1 MTSGLL
7 LGAALGASL
16 CLLVFAL
23 APPRPRLAQV
33 VNRWERQQARHTT
46 AFGGTAFGG
55 TAFGGTAFEGE
66 ANMPGGSPDTW
77 PVKMGGWFV
86 GQLAERGVTFTKLRA
101 DLELTGNTLEAHLVR
116 KISYGLLGLGLPAIL
131 TATVMAVGVSPS
143 PTVPTIGG
151 VALAALFF
159 WVPDLSVKQAA
170 DQRRH
175 ELRRALS
182 CYLDLVAMSLAGG
195 RGIPEALPTAA
206 RIGTGWAFE
215 LLGSTI
221 DRARLVG
228 DTPWAALAD
237 LGVRTG
243 MQELQDLG
251 GALMLVADDGAKVR
265 QSLTA
270 RASTQRRRQLAEAE
284 GAAAKADQSMEMAQ
298 VVLFVG
304 FVLFLGFPAVVAVM
318 GV

>member
-1 MTSGLL
+1 MTFGLL
-7 LGAALGASL
+7 LGAALGFSL

-23 APPRPRLAQV
+23 VPPRPALASV
-33 VNRWERQQARHTT
+33 VGKWERQRARQAAIVELDVDDTSWQGR
-46 AFGGTAFGG
+46 FGRWLVA
-55 TAFGGTAFEGE
+55 
-66 ANMPGGSPDTW
+66 
-77 PVKMGGWFV
+77 
-86 GQLAERGVTFTKLRA
+86 QLAQRGIMLGKLRA
-101 DLELTGNTLEAHLVR
+101 DLELSDYTLEGHLVR
-116 KISYGLLGLGLPAIL
+116 KMTYGLLGLLLPSML
-131 TATVMAVGVSPS
+131 TVTMMVIGVTPPLTVPAVG
-143 PTVPTIGG
+143 GL
-151 VALAALFF
+151 ALGALFF
-159 WVPDLSVKQAA
+159 WVPDLSVVQAA
-170 DQRRH
+170 EQRRH

-215 LLGSTI
+215 LLRSTI

-237 LGVRTG
+237 LGKRTG

-270 RASTQRRRQLAEAE
+270 RASTMRRRQLAEAE

-298 VVLFVG
+298 VVLFIG

>member
-1 MTSGLL
+1 MTTGLL
-7 LGAALGASL
+7 LGCALGAAL
-16 CLLVFAL
+16 CLFLFAL
-23 APPRPRLAQV
+23 VPPRLPLASV
-33 VNRWERQQARHTT
+33 VGKWERQRARQAVT
-46 AFGGTAFGG
+46 AELDITDVSWQGRFGRWMVT
-55 TAFGGTAFEGE
+55 
-66 ANMPGGSPDTW
+66 
-77 PVKMGGWFV
+77 
-86 GQLAERGVTFTKLRA
+86 QLAQRGITLGKLRA
-101 DLELTGNTLEAHLVR
+101 DLELSSCTLEGHLVR
-116 KISYGLLGLGLPAIL
+116 KVIYGLFGLLLPSLFTITMVALGVNPPLAVPAI
-131 TATVMAVGVSPS
+131 
-143 PTVPTIGG
+143 GG
-151 VALAALFF
+151 LALGALFF
-159 WVPDLSVKQAA
+159 WVPDLSVVQAA
-170 DQRRH
+170 EQRRH

-215 LLGSTI
+215 LLRSTI
-221 DRARLVG
+221 DRARRLG

-237 LGVRTG
+237 LGKRTG
-243 MQELQDLG
+243 MQELEDLG

-270 RASTQRRRQLAEAE
+270 RASSQRRRQLAEAE

-318 GV
+318 GI

>member
-1 MTSGLL
+1 MTFGLL

-23 APPRPRLAQV
+23 VPPRPALASV
-33 VNRWERQQARHTT
+33 VGRWERQRARQAAVVELDVDDSSWQGRLGRWLV
-46 AFGGTAFGG
+46 A
-55 TAFGGTAFEGE
+55 
-66 ANMPGGSPDTW
+66 
-77 PVKMGGWFV
+77 
-86 GQLAERGVTFTKLRA
+86 QLAQRGITLGKLRA
-101 DLELTGNTLEAHLVR
+101 DLELTDYTLEGHLVR
-116 KISYGLLGLGLPAIL
+116 KMTYGLLGLLLPTIL
-131 TATVMAVGVSPS
+131 TVTMMAIGVTPPLTVPAVG
-143 PTVPTIGG
+143 GL
-151 VALAALFF
+151 ALGALFF
-159 WVPDLSVKQAA
+159 WVPDLSVVQAA
-170 DQRRH
+170 EQRRH

-215 LLGSTI
+215 LLRSTI

-237 LGVRTG
+237 LGKRTG

-298 VVLFVG
+298 VVLFIG

-318 GV
+318 GI

>member
-1 MTSGLL
+1 MTFGLL

-23 APPRPRLAQV
+23 VPPRPALASV
-33 VNRWERQQARHTT
+33 VGRWERQRARQAAVVELDVH
-46 AFGGTAFGG
+46 
-55 TAFGGTAFEGE
+55 
-66 ANMPGGSPDTW
+66 DTSW
-77 PVKMGGWFV
+77 QGRLGRWLVA
-86 GQLAERGVTFTKLRA
+86 QLAQRGITLGKLRA
-101 DLELTGNTLEAHLVR
+101 DLELTDYTLEGHLVR
-116 KISYGLLGLGLPAIL
+116 KMTYGLLGLLLPTIL
-131 TATVMAVGVSPS
+131 TVTMMAIGVTPPLTVPAVG
-143 PTVPTIGG
+143 GL
-151 VALAALFF
+151 ALGALFF
-159 WVPDLSVKQAA
+159 WVPDLSVVQAA
-170 DQRRH
+170 EQRRH

-215 LLGSTI
+215 LLRSTI

-237 LGVRTG
+237 LGKRTG

-298 VVLFVG
+298 VVLFIG

-318 GV
+318 GI

>member
-1 MTSGLL
+1 MTFGLL
-7 LGAALGASL
+7 LGAALGGSL

-23 APPRPRLAQV
+23 VPPRPALASV
-33 VNRWERQQARHTT
+33 VGRWERQRARQAAIVELDVDDTSWQGR
-46 AFGGTAFGG
+46 FGRWLVA
-55 TAFGGTAFEGE
+55 
-66 ANMPGGSPDTW
+66 
-77 PVKMGGWFV
+77 
-86 GQLAERGVTFTKLRA
+86 QLAHRGITLGKLRA
-101 DLELTGNTLEAHLVR
+101 DLELTDYNLEGHLVR
-116 KISYGLLGLGLPAIL
+116 KVSYGLLGLLLPTIL
-131 TATVMAVGVSPS
+131 TVTMMAIGVTPPLTVPAVG
-143 PTVPTIGG
+143 GL
-151 VALAALFF
+151 ALGALFF
-159 WVPDLSVKQAA
+159 WVPDLSVVQAA
-170 DQRRH
+170 EQRRH

-215 LLGSTI
+215 LLRSTI

-237 LGVRTG
+237 LGKRTG

-270 RASTQRRRQLAEAE
+270 RASTMRRRQLAEAE
-284 GAAAKADQSMEMAQ
+284 GAAVKADQSMEMAQ
-298 VVLFVG
+298 VVLFIG

>member
-1 MTSGLL
+1 MTFGLL

-23 APPRPRLAQV
+23 VPPRPALASV
-33 VNRWERQQARHTT
+33 VARWERQRARQA
-46 AFGGTAFGG
+46 AVVELDGD
-55 TAFGGTAFEGE
+55 
-66 ANMPGGSPDTW
+66 DTSW
-77 PVKMGGWFV
+77 QGRLGRWLVA
-86 GQLAERGVTFTKLRA
+86 QLAQRGITLGKLRA
-101 DLELTGNTLEAHLVR
+101 DLELTDYTLEGHLVR
-116 KISYGLLGLGLPAIL
+116 KVTYGLLGLLLPTIL
-131 TATVMAVGVSPS
+131 TVTMMAIGVTPPLTVPAVG
-143 PTVPTIGG
+143 GL
-151 VALAALFF
+151 ALGALFF
-159 WVPDLSVKQAA
+159 WVPDLSVVQAA
-170 DQRRH
+170 EQRRH

-215 LLGSTI
+215 LLRSTI

-237 LGVRTG
+237 LGKRTG

-298 VVLFVG
+298 VVLFIG

-318 GV
+318 GI

>member
-1 MTSGLL
+1 MTFGLF

-23 APPRPRLAQV
+23 VPPRPALASV
-33 VNRWERQQARHTT
+33 VGRWERQRARQA
-46 AFGGTAFGG
+46 AVV
-55 TAFGGTAFEGE
+55 ELDVD
-66 ANMPGGSPDTW
+66 DTSW
-77 PVKMGGWFV
+77 QGRLGRWLVA
-86 GQLAERGVTFTKLRA
+86 QLAQRGITLGKLRA
-101 DLELTGNTLEAHLVR
+101 DLELTDYTLEGHLVR
-116 KISYGLLGLGLPAIL
+116 KVTYGLLGLLLPTIL
-131 TATVMAVGVSPS
+131 TVTMMAVGVTP
-143 PTVPTIGG
+143 PLTVPAVGG
-151 VALAALFF
+151 LALGALFF
-159 WVPDLSVKQAA
+159 WVPDLSVVQAA
-170 DQRRH
+170 EQRRH

-215 LLGSTI
+215 LLRSTI

-237 LGVRTG
+237 LGKRTG

-251 GALMLVADDGAKVR
+251 GALILVADDGAKVR

-298 VVLFVG
+298 VVLFIG

-318 GV
+318 GI

>member
-1 MTSGLL
+1 MTLGLF
-7 LGAALGASL
+7 LGAALGASV

-23 APPRPRLAQV
+23 VPPRPALATV
-33 VNRWERQQARHTT
+33 VARWERQRARH
-46 AFGGTAFGG
+46 ALV
-55 TAFGGTAFEGE
+55 
-66 ANMPGGSPDTW
+66 PGQNVYAGTW
-77 PVKMGGWFV
+77 PGRLGRWMVA
-86 GQLAERGVTFTKLRA
+86 QLAHHGITFARLRT
-101 DLELTGNTLEAHLVR
+101 DLELTEQTLEGHLMR
-116 KISYGLLGLGLPAIL
+116 KIAYGVLGLLLPTVL
-131 TATVMAVGVSPS
+131 TLVLLSAGVSLPFTVPAVG
-143 PTVPTIGG
+143 GLALG
-151 VALAALFF
+151 VLFF
-159 WVPDLSVKQAA
+159 WVPDLSVIRAA
-170 DQRRH
+170 QQRRH

-206 RIGTGWAFE
+206 RIGTGWAFD
-215 LLGSTI
+215 LLRSTI

-237 LGVRTG
+237 LGERTG

-251 GALMLVADDGAKVR
+251 GALTLVADDGAKVR

-270 RASTQRRRQLAEAE
+270 RATSQRRRQLAEAE

>member
-1 MTSGLL
+1 MTFGLL

-23 APPRPRLAQV
+23 VPPRPALASV
-33 VNRWERQQARHTT
+33 VGRWERQRARQA
-46 AFGGTAFGG
+46 AVV
-55 TAFGGTAFEGE
+55 ELDVD
-66 ANMPGGSPDTW
+66 DTSW
-77 PVKMGGWFV
+77 QGRLGRWLVA
-86 GQLAERGVTFTKLRA
+86 QLAQRGITLGKLRA
-101 DLELTGNTLEAHLVR
+101 DLELTDYTLEGHLVR
-116 KISYGLLGLGLPAIL
+116 KMTYGLLGLLLPTIL
-131 TATVMAVGVSPS
+131 TVTMMAVGVTP
-143 PTVPTIGG
+143 PLTVPAVGG
-151 VALAALFF
+151 LALGALFF
-159 WVPDLSVKQAA
+159 WVPDLSVVQAA
-170 DQRRH
+170 EQRRH

-215 LLGSTI
+215 LLRSTI

-237 LGVRTG
+237 LGKRTG

-298 VVLFVG
+298 VVLFIG

-318 GV
+318 GI

>member
-1 MTSGLL
+1 MTFGLL

-23 APPRPRLAQV
+23 VPPRPALANV
-33 VNRWERQQARHTT
+33 VGRWERQRARQA
-46 AFGGTAFGG
+46 AIV
-55 TAFGGTAFEGE
+55 ELDVD
-66 ANMPGGSPDTW
+66 DTSW
-77 PVKMGGWFV
+77 QGRLGRWLVA
-86 GQLAERGVTFTKLRA
+86 QLAQRGITLGKLRA
-101 DLELTGNTLEAHLVR
+101 DLELTDYTLEGHLVR
-116 KISYGLLGLGLPAIL
+116 KMTYGLLGLLLPTIL
-131 TATVMAVGVSPS
+131 TVTMMAIGVTPPITVPAVG
-143 PTVPTIGG
+143 GL
-151 VALAALFF
+151 ALGALFF
-159 WVPDLSVKQAA
+159 WVPDLSVVQAA
-170 DQRRH
+170 EQRRH

-215 LLGSTI
+215 LLRSTI

-237 LGVRTG
+237 LGKRTG

-298 VVLFVG
+298 VVLFIG

>member
-1 MTSGLL
+1 MRRCACWCSPWCRPGRRWRASWAGGSGS
-7 LGAALGASL
+7 G
-16 CLLVFAL
+16 
-23 APPRPRLAQV
+23 PDRPRSSCIDVDDTSWQGRVGRWLVAQLAQ
-33 VNRWERQQARHTT
+33 
-46 AFGGTAFGG
+46 
-55 TAFGGTAFEGE
+55 
-66 ANMPGGSPDTW
+66 
-77 PVKMGGWFV
+77 
-86 GQLAERGVTFTKLRA
+86 RGITLGKLRA
-101 DLELTGNTLEAHLVR
+101 DLELTDYTLEGHLVR
-116 KISYGLLGLGLPAIL
+116 KMTYGLLGLLLPTIL
-131 TATVMAVGVSPS
+131 TVTMMAIGVSLPLTVPAVG
-143 PTVPTIGG
+143 GL
-151 VALAALFF
+151 ALGALFF
-159 WVPDLSVKQAA
+159 WVPDLSVVQAA
-170 DQRRH
+170 EQRRH

-215 LLGSTI
+215 LLRSTI

-237 LGVRTG
+237 LGKRTG

-318 GV
+318 GI

>member
-1 MTSGLL
+1 MTFGLL

-23 APPRPRLAQV
+23 VPPRPALASV
-33 VNRWERQQARHTT
+33 VGRWERQRARQA
-46 AFGGTAFGG
+46 AVV
-55 TAFGGTAFEGE
+55 ELDVD
-66 ANMPGGSPDTW
+66 DTSW
-77 PVKMGGWFV
+77 QGRLGRWLVA
-86 GQLAERGVTFTKLRA
+86 QLAQRGITLGKLRA
-101 DLELTGNTLEAHLVR
+101 DLELTDYTVEGHLVR
-116 KISYGLLGLGLPAIL
+116 KMTYGLLGLLLPTIL
-131 TATVMAVGVSPS
+131 TVTMMAIGVTPPLTVPAVG
-143 PTVPTIGG
+143 GL
-151 VALAALFF
+151 ALGALFF
-159 WVPDLSVKQAA
+159 WVPDLSVVQAA
-170 DQRRH
+170 ERRRH

-215 LLGSTI
+215 LLRSTI

-237 LGVRTG
+237 LGKRTG

-298 VVLFVG
+298 VVLFIG

-318 GV
+318 GI

>member
-1 MTSGLL
+1 MTFGLL

-23 APPRPRLAQV
+23 VPPRPALASV
-33 VNRWERQQARHTT
+33 VGRWERQRARQA
-46 AFGGTAFGG
+46 AVV
-55 TAFGGTAFEGE
+55 ELDVD
-66 ANMPGGSPDTW
+66 DTSW
-77 PVKMGGWFV
+77 QGRLGRWLVA
-86 GQLAERGVTFTKLRA
+86 QLAQRGITLGKLRA
-101 DLELTGNTLEAHLVR
+101 DLELTDYTLEGHLVR
-116 KISYGLLGLGLPAIL
+116 KMTYGLFGLLLPTIL
-131 TATVMAVGVSPS
+131 TVTMMAIGVPPPLTVPAVG
-143 PTVPTIGG
+143 GL
-151 VALAALFF
+151 ALGALFF
-159 WVPDLSVKQAA
+159 WVPDLSVVQAA
-170 DQRRH
+170 EQRRH

-215 LLGSTI
+215 LLRSTV

-237 LGVRTG
+237 LGKRTG

-298 VVLFVG
+298 VVLFIG

-318 GV
+318 GI

>member
-1 MTSGLL
+1 MTFGLL

-23 APPRPRLAQV
+23 VPPRTSLASV
-33 VNRWERQQARHTT
+33 VGRWERQRARQAAIVELDVDDTSWQGR
-46 AFGGTAFGG
+46 FGRWLVA
-55 TAFGGTAFEGE
+55 
-66 ANMPGGSPDTW
+66 
-77 PVKMGGWFV
+77 
-86 GQLAERGVTFTKLRA
+86 QLATRGITLGKLRA
-101 DLELTGNTLEAHLVR
+101 DLELTDYTLEGHLVR
-116 KISYGLLGLGLPAIL
+116 KMAYGLLGLLLPTIL
-131 TATVMAVGVSPS
+131 TVTMMAIGMTPPLTVPAVG
-143 PTVPTIGG
+143 GL
-151 VALAALFF
+151 ALGALFF
-159 WVPDLSVKQAA
+159 WVPDLSVVQAA
-170 DQRRH
+170 EQRRH

-215 LLGSTI
+215 LLRSTI

-237 LGVRTG
+237 LGKRTG

-270 RASTQRRRQLAEAE
+270 RASTQRRRQLVEAE

-298 VVLFVG
+298 VVLFIG